1 MMDLTD
7 YVILPG
13 ADYKAACDA
22 VRERTG
28 KTEGI
33 LSGELAQEIRSLPD
47 RVSVKLVDTVLY
59 IR

>member
-1 MMDLTD
+1 MTDLTE

-22 VRERTG
+22 LREKTG

-33 LSGELAQEIRSLPD
+33 LSGNLAREIHGLP
-47 RVSVKLVDTVLY
+47 SVNLVDTVLH
-59 IR
+59 IK